1 MVDFA
6 TFNELPIEMQR
17 ETLQRLRSEVGISGL
32 VSLWGIST
40 SKLYSLI
47 HQLDLPV
54 SNRGR
59 RKKPRPETTEHPA
72 DNVQA
77 QDKESIGISGSKFSF
92 SMTVEGTGSELTS
105 KLKPLL
111 NTMAATGIRL
121 KINIVAEEV

>member
-1 MVDFA
+1 
-6 TFNELPIEMQR
+6 
-17 ETLQRLRSEVGISGL
+17 L
-32 VSLWGIST
+32 VSEWGIST

-59 RKKPRPETTEHPA
+59 RKKRQPEVTENPI
-72 DNVQA
+72 NNEQG
-77 QDKESIGISGSKFSF
+77 QDKAVIGERGSKFSF